1 MRVEENRIEWKGGI
15 AGTGMGKNEIK
26 LYLNND
32 FFFFLCL
39 HSYSLSNNFINDFF
53 GVFMVIHFQII
64 S

>member
-1 MRVEENRIEWKGGI
+1 MRVEENRVEWKGGI

-32 FFFFLCL
+32 FFF
-39 HSYSLSNNFINDFF
+39 Y
-53 GVFMVIHFQII
+53 VFTVIHCQII